1 MQAVSTLD
9 STAQPQPFSGHAQ
22 KDLQFLGTFGIPN
35 MINVLEHHGMLEV
48 GLLSLQV
55 AHVSIGETGVHFQG
69 CTAVSESQLLWQP
82 RKVSADW
89 RDMPPKLMLA
99 LPRLV
104 GTKVRGKSN
113 QDTLVVDNSTPEI
126 NEDSIAFAQP
136 HLNPLLVIG
145 GSSLHLEGL
154 GGTIREQCCGQK
166 QQRFVV
172 PGNSDMHDV
181 RPRQE
186 QFTHV

>member
-1 MQAVSTLD
+1 
-9 STAQPQPFSGHAQ
+9 
-22 KDLQFLGTFGIPN
+22 
-35 MINVLEHHGMLEV
+35 
-48 GLLSLQV
+48 
-55 AHVSIGETGVHFQG
+55 
-69 CTAVSESQLLWQP
+69 
-82 RKVSADW
+82 
-89 RDMPPKLMLA
+89 MLA